1 MLYSVNKIFSVMDK
15 ELAKEENAKAIA
27 VARRRSNARSM
38 NLRIHSD
45 NGDALRIL
53 IAKVWEIALLLD
65 IAKAKVVAEQNNFAV
80 LKRIQV
86 EHVLYQLNVKER
98 ETALMDIAKAQ
109 TFVIQFKKIEN
120 IYISNC
126 MIYTSVSYSNY
137 DQSIF

>member
-53 IAKVWEIALLLD
+53 IAKV
-65 IAKAKVVAEQNNFAV
+65 
-80 LKRIQV
+80 
-86 EHVLYQLNVKER
+86 
-98 ETALMDIAKAQ
+98 
-109 TFVIQFKKIEN
+109 
-120 IYISNC
+120 
-126 MIYTSVSYSNY
+126 
-137 DQSIF
+137 

>member
-1 MLYSVNKIFSVMDK
+1 M
-15 ELAKEENAKAIA
+15 
-27 VARRRSNARSM
+27 
-38 NLRIHSD
+38 
-45 NGDALRIL
+45 
-53 IAKVWEIALLLD
+53 
-65 IAKAKVVAEQNNFAV
+65 VAEQNNFAV